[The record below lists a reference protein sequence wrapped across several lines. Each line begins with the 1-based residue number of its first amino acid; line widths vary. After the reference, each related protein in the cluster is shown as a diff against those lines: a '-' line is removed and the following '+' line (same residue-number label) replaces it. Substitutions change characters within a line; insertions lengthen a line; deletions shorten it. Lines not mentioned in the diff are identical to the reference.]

1 MTHFPSLSYTLTS
14 EIPTLYT
21 HIPEAGK
28 GTPFGRIPPRPSLI
42 FIFSLFSVYYL
53 LNNLQTYQYYEI
65 QTAKNSFVQNK
76 IGTLS
81 REVKFSSY

>member
-14 EIPTLYT
+14 EIPTLHT

-28 GTPFGRIPPRPSLI
+28 GTPFGRIPPPAPESSLI
-42 FIFSLFSVYYL
+42 DLFFFSLFSVHCL

-81 REVKFSSY
+81 T

>member
-1 MTHFPSLSYTLTS
+1 MTNFPSLSYTLTS
-14 EIPTLYT
+14 EIPTLHT

-28 GTPFGRIPPRPSLI
+28 GTPFGRIPPPPPNPHRSI
-42 FIFSLFSVYYL
+42 FIFSLFSVHYL

-76 IGTLS
+76 IDTLS
-81 REVKFSSY
+81 T